1 MKNNNLLELKKK
13 FIEIRNMGWV
23 TATRSG
29 NTAIGKTF
37 EDLLGKIEDNLAEP
51 DFGDIEIKSQREL
64 SKSFVTLFTKAPS
77 YPKSANTYLRKKYGD
92 ENEENLKT
100 LHTSIFV
107 DENTYKERY
116 SFSLEIDEK
125 EKRIYIKV
133 KDLNTKENEQLVYYS
148 FEAIQKKLDK
158 KLNNLA
164 YVAAKT
170 NKLNKGQEK
179 FYYTKMTIYENP
191 SLENFLR
198 LIKENKIMIDIRIGV
213 YHDLNSKKYGKT
225 HDHGTG
231 FRIKEK
237 DFCEL
242 YENKYNIEEI

>member
-13 FIEIRNMGWV
+13 FIEIKNMGWV

-37 EDLLGKIEDNLAEP
+37 EDLLGKMEDNLAEP

-77 YPKSANTYLRKKYGD
+77 YPKSANTYLREKYGD
-92 ENEENLKT
+92 KNEENLRT
-100 LHTSIFV
+100 LHTSIFR

-116 SFSLEIDEK
+116 SFSLEIDEN
-125 EKRIYIKV
+125 EERIYIKV
-133 KDLNTKENEQLVYYS
+133 KDLNTKNTEQLVYYS
-148 FEAIQKKLDK
+148 FETIKNKLDK
-158 KLNNLA
+158 KLKKLA
-164 YVAAKT
+164 YVEAKT
-170 NKLNKGQEK
+170 KYLNNGKEA
-179 FYYTKMTIYENP
+179 FYYTKMTMYENP
-191 SLENFLR
+191 SLENFLN

-213 YHDLNSKKYGKT
+213 YHDLKKYGKT

-231 FRIKEK
+231 FRIKEEN
-237 DFCEL
+237 FCEL
-242 YENKYNIEEI
+242 YKCKYDIEEI